1 MRKIHSLAAVAAML
15 GLSIPGQVQPV
26 RQTAE
31 PKQPKRYHKEK
42 SVLENNRAIAEAQAK
57 RARKAQK
64 RIQENN

>member
-1 MRKIHSLAAVAAML
+1 MKKIQSLAAVAAML
-15 GLSIPGQVQPV
+15 GLSLPSQAQ
-26 RQTAE
+26 

-42 SVLENNRAIAEAQAK
+42 TVLENNRAIAEAQAK

>member
-1 MRKIHSLAAVAAML
+1 MKKIQTLAAVMGML
-15 GLSIPGQVQPV
+15 GMSLNKQVAAV
-26 RQTAE
+26 
-31 PKQPKRYHKEK
+31 KQPKRYHKEK